1 MKDQAHTLRRI
12 FEGGDSRNYPQVLSV
27 TSGKGG
33 VGKTSIVVNMAI
45 LLASKEKKVLVLDA
59 DLGLANIDVMLGLT
73 PKYNIQHVLEGQCL
87 LEDIILEGPKGIK
100 IIPAS
105 SGIQELADLTPEQKI
120 CLMNSLDYFDQDI
133 DYMIIDTGAG
143 ISKNVMYFNTA
154 AQRVLVVC
162 TGEPT
167 SITDAYALIKVLRKQ
182 YGVKHFDLIVNNVS
196 SKVEG
201 DQVARKLTLVCE
213 RFLGDVALEVLG
225 SIPTDMS
232 IPECIKGQKAFV
244 GVHPNSEATVRLERI
259 VNRLEHTSRDADTGN
274 LQFFLR
280 RMFLNQVK
288 GSNHAGHSVS
298 GSY

>member
-12 FEGGDSRNYPQVLSV
+12 FEGGGSRNYPQVLSV

-45 LLASKEKKVLVLDA
+45 ILASKGKKVLVLDA
-59 DLGLANIDVMLGLT
+59 DLGLANIDVMLGLA

-105 SGIQELADLTPEQKI
+105 SGIQELVDLTPEQQI

-154 AQRVLVVC
+154 AQRILVVC

-182 YGVKHFDLIVNNVS
+182 YGVKRFDLIMNNIS

-201 DQVARKLTLVCE
+201 DQVARQLTLVCE

-225 SIPTDMS
+225 SIPTDKS

-244 GVHPNSEATVRLERI
+244 GVHPNGEAAVRLERI
-259 VNRLEHTSRDADTGN
+259 VSRLEHTSRDSNSGN

-280 RMFLNQVK
+280 RMLLNQVK
-288 GSNHAGHSVS
+288 GSNHAGHSIS